1 MLKNEWDL
9 ISVLEQMIEWYQN
22 QILVVKENTP
32 ATKVVEINASAL
44 LLEA

>member
-9 ISVLEQMIEWYQN
+9 ISVLEQMIDWYQN
-22 QILVVKENTP
+22 QILVVKENTS

-44 LLEA
+44 LLES